1 MEEPKYDHSM
11 PVSLTFSLSLHIVL
25 LGNVLCCFVFIF
37 KQTYRVEGQEVG
49 GLVNFV

>member
-11 PVSLTFSLSLHIVL
+11 PVSLTFSLSLHVL